1 MALHLRATGR
11 HSASNS
17 SSRAAR
23 SAGHVSHT
31 GWGISAG
38 SGGARSLGWGA
49 RPCGRGARS
58 CGRGGRSSCRAGA
71 ERAARSTWGRHPVL
85 AAAAREVGDPGRWW
99 HARHRGG
106 CAELP
111 GLALGRSSRHFP
123 EQPPRAGL
131 CESRLFTASPRELLE
146 LLESSEEPAIPARE
160 PPDGPLVPGSPLGF
174 KRGPVD
180 GRVVEGAGGRIFLL
194 RT

>member
-17 SSRAAR
+17 SSRAAH

-111 GLALGRSSRHFP
+111 GLALGRSSRS
-123 EQPPRAGL
+123 
-131 CESRLFTASPRELLE
+131 SRSSPHVRDSASPVCLL
-146 LLESSEEPAIPARE
+146 R
-160 PPDGPLVPGSPLGF
+160 VPGSSWNFWSPR
-174 KRGPVD
+174 KSPPSPP
-180 GRVVEGAGGRIFLL
+180 ASL
-194 RT
+194 RTGLWCQGVL